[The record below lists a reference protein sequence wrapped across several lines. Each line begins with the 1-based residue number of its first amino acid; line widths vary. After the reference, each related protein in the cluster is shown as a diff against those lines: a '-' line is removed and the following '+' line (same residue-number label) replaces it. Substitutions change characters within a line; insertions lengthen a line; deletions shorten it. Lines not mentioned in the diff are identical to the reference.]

1 MLHICNY
8 VASKQGYGGYG
19 GGGYGGGQQQPGG
32 YGGGNGGG
40 GGGYAAPPGMGGGHA
55 APPGMGGGGG
65 GYPPMQPAGVSQET
79 QRLFEMV
86 DRDRS
91 GKISYSELKAALIN
105 GKGEQFSDTACKLM
119 IGMRIHSSLVIACV
133 HMTI

>member
-1 MLHICNY
+1 MSHICNC
-8 VASKQGYGGYG
+8 VAPEQGYGGY
-19 GGGYGGGQQQPGG
+19 GGYGGGQQQPGG

-40 GGGYAAPPGMGGGHA
+40 GYAAPPGMGGGGH
-55 APPGMGGGGG
+55 APPPNMGGG
-65 GYPPMQPAGVSQET
+65 GYPPMQPGGVSPET

-91 GKISYSELKAALIN
+91 GKISHIELKSALIN

-119 IGMRIHSSLVIACV
+119 IGMRAIHWSRG
-133 HMTI
+133 HRT